1 MNNLLIQAKNKWKLD
16 ALTQKYEQ
24 QRFITIARS
33 EGIWILTRLKL
44 IYGRDIGRIK
54 TKKAST
60 KTCKCLKIK
69 VEKMGLEPT
78 TS

>member
-33 EGIWILTRLKL
+33 EGIWIFTMPIKPSFQQQTETGNTR
-44 IYGRDIGRIK
+44 I
-54 TKKAST
+54 
-60 KTCKCLKIK
+60 
-69 VEKMGLEPT
+69 
-78 TS
+78 